1 MAVIFLS
8 QRIGYNWQ
16 FYRIKEFLYTYE
28 NGRLVLGPI
37 VKGLGITLKISAVS
51 LVFALLFGF
60 FTAILRMTESFSGNF
75 IARGYILIIRN
86 TPLIIQLFFVY
97 FVIAPPFGINAFY
110 SGVIALSLFEGA
122 YISEI
127 IRGSILSVG
136 KEQFESSMS
145 LGMNFYQRMRYII
158 LPQALRMAAPPLTSQ
173 MIALVKDSALVSTIS
188 IYDMTMQAQ
197 RLVSETYLV
206 FEIWFTV
213 AGIYLLINLM
223 LSMLVKFVNMK
234 VYE

>member
-1 MAVIFLS
+1 
-8 QRIGYNWQ
+8 
-16 FYRIKEFLYTYE
+16 
-28 NGRLVLGPI
+28 
-37 VKGLGITLKISAVS
+37 
-51 LVFALLFGF
+51 
-60 FTAILRMTESFSGNF
+60 
-75 IARGYILIIRN
+75 
-86 TPLIIQLFFVY
+86 
-97 FVIAPPFGINAFY
+97 
-110 SGVIALSLFEGA
+110 
-122 YISEI
+122 
-127 IRGSILSVG
+127 
-136 KEQFESSMS
+136 
-145 LGMNFYQRMRYII
+145 MRYII